1 MIIWLVPST
10 LPEVIRCLACATMP
24 SMCDSTSLV
33 NPGEVPVSRSPAD
46 LHYLLH
52 RIAHALLL
60 PVAVGPAEHLIYDV
74 AGSQQLVLGYEV
86 LVPLAASALLGGLL
100 LSEEGASP

>member
-10 LPEVIRCLACATMP
+10 LPLLIWWRACATIP

-33 NPGEVPVSRSPAD
+33 NLSEVPVSRSAAD

-60 PVAVGPAEHLIYDV
+60 PVAVGPGEHLTRDV

-86 LVPLAASALLGGLL
+86 LVPLAAAALVGGLL